1 MKRFVLTF
9 SIVAAVVVS
18 PFVRAE
24 EQSLSDEQLNAIV
37 ANCTTAQVALR
48 RVQQSDKPVRIN
60 RGYQYDSLLKLMTS
74 LNTRAAGNRLDVPDL
89 LTATSQ
95 FEEKIKQFTQQYT
108 DYDRALS
115 HVQTMSCRE
124 TPTDFYDRLS
134 DLRSDREALH
144 KSVGEM
150 EELLNTYAK
159 SVQLVR
165 MQVEQRSAQP

>member
-1 MKRFVLTF
+1 
-9 SIVAAVVVS
+9 
-18 PFVRAE
+18 
-24 EQSLSDEQLNAIV
+24 
-37 ANCTTAQVALR
+37 
-48 RVQQSDKPVRIN
+48 
-60 RGYQYDSLLKLMTS
+60 
-74 LNTRAAGNRLDVPDL
+74 VPDL

-124 TPTDFYDRLS
+124 TPTDIYDRLS

-165 MQVEQRSAQP
+165 TQVEQRSAQP